1 MSPVEILLP
10 RLAKVKSTGHNK
22 WMACCP
28 AHEDSS
34 PSLSIRA
41 TEDGR
46 LLLYDF
52 GGCAVDEVLE
62 ALNLTMS
69 DLFEVPLAHQLEPVY
84 AGHFSANELLAL
96 LAHETFVARL
106 ILEEANDS
114 VLSDLAMRRLDRAL
128 VLIGKAESLANAK
141 R

>member
-1 MSPVEILLP
+1 MVLP
-10 RLAKVKSTGHNK
+10 RLAQVKQSGKNR

-46 LLLYDF
+46 VLLHDF
-52 GGCAVDEVLE
+52 GGCSVEEVLD

-69 DLFEVPLAHQLEPVY
+69 DLFEGPLGHHFEPVY
-84 AGHFSANELLAL
+84 GGRFTANELLSS

-106 ILEEANDS
+106 ILEES
-114 VLSDLAMRRLDRAL
+114 KESQLSKIAMDRLDRAL
-128 VLIGKAESLANAK
+128 ALIGKAESLINA
-141 R
+141 